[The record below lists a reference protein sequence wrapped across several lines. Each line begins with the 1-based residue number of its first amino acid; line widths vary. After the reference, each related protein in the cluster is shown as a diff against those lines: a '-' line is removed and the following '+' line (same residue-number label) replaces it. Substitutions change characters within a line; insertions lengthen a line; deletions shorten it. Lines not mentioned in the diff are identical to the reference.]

1 MCTPEQIKTNTCSF
15 DVNEALC
22 IKWACTQGSSYNPD
36 TANSPDIFVAD
47 AVLAATMMIGTVVT
61 LALVVS
67 GFKYIMA
74 GGEVAQ
80 ASDAKK
86 WIKNAVIWLFIVTFS
101 YTIIRLIQYLVAW
114 YR

>member
-1 MCTPEQIKTNTCSF
+1 
-15 DVNEALC
+15 
-22 IKWACTQGSSYNPD
+22 
-36 TANSPDIFVAD
+36 
-47 AVLAATMMIGTVVT
+47 MIGTVVT

-86 WIKNAVIWLFIVTFS
+86 
-101 YTIIRLIQYLVAW
+101 
-114 YR
+114 